1 MKTVGNTRICV
12 SLQAWRN
19 RRQGVFRPTG
29 GNLIQSPKFRLV
41 GDRVT
46 CTETDIR
53 VLRHSK
59 AHEDA
64 SSGEDDGPY
73 TLRSAIYRGYLPSS
87 WTSSSRLPRYK
98 ETTFGSFIKSRPLPE

>member
-12 SLQAWRN
+12 SLQALRN
-19 RRQGVFRPTG
+19 RRRGVFRPTG
-29 GNLIQSPKFRLV
+29 GDLIQSPKFRLV
-41 GDRVT
+41 GDLVT

-59 AHEDA
+59 AHEGA

-87 WTSSSRLPRYK
+87 
-98 ETTFGSFIKSRPLPE
+98 